1 MSTTDRSRAWTGCA
15 ASFADRASFAGRVT
29 LATGLLIAL
38 AAAAALGGCGSSSGG
53 GSATAAAAH
62 GAPRT
67 LKVMVFNIEYGGTQ
81 VSFKK
86 VAEAVKKASPDV
98 VGLEEAETNTA
109 RLAKLAGY
117 RYYNAGLQIVSRYP
131 ILEPSGAGGVYA
143 FIEVQPGYVVAIS
156 NVHLPSD
163 PYGPNWI
170 RDGKSADQVIA
181 LERRLRLPAVQQQVE
196 VLPKVAKEGIPV
208 FVTGDFNSPSHLD
221 YTQAAVGSRPE
232 VKYVVDWP
240 VSQAM
245 ADAGFKDSYRVAH
258 PDPVKDPGL
267 TWWAAR
273 PKVSG
278 WNPTAK
284 DPQDRIDFVYTAGPS
299 RVVSSEIVGEE
310 GNPAASITVTP
321 WPSDHR
327 AVVSTFAVV
336 PGRMPVLVATNKLLV
351 KQGEP
356 VVVTFHS
363 PGMGGERVGVVP
375 AGAGLDAVLAGQRA
389 GSTGTTN
396 GSVAFRTGDLPTG
409 AYDAVLSAAGG
420 KVLARAPFWVG
431 GKDGRVRLTT
441 SKSTYTV
448 GEPIG
453 VSWQDAPSNRWDWV
467 GVYKA
472 SAADPSTDYYLIWQ
486 YTGGAEAGSVHGMP
500 AGTMVLDGGAATQ
513 GSPWPLPPGKYVVY
527 YLLADAYTAVA
538 KASFTVTK

>member
-1 MSTTDRSRAWTGCA
+1 MSRTDRGRARTGSVAVFTLVIVLLA
-15 ASFADRASFAGRVT
+15 A
-29 LATGLLIAL
+29 LL
-38 AAAAALGGCGSSSGG
+38 AAATGGCGSGSGRG
-53 GSATAAAAH
+53 ATATTGSAQ
-62 GAPRT
+62 GVPMKLR
-67 LKVMVFNIEYGGTQ
+67 VMVFNIEYGGTQ

-86 VAEAVKKASPDV
+86 IAEAVKKASPDV

-109 RLAKLAGY
+109 RLARLAGY
-117 RYYNAGLQIVSRYP
+117 QYYNAGLQIVSRYP

-170 RDGKSADQVIA
+170 RDGKSAAQVIA
-181 LERRLRLPAVQQQVE
+181 LEKRLRLPAIQQQVR
-196 VLPKVAKEGIPV
+196 VLPKVAAQGIPV

-221 YTQAAVGSRPE
+221 YTQAAVGTRPE

-245 ADAGFKDSYRVAH
+245 ADAGFKDSYRVVY
-258 PDPVKDPGL
+258 PDPVKSPGL

-284 DPQDRIDFVYTAGPS
+284 DPQDRIDFVYTTGPS
-299 RVVSSEIVGEE
+299 KVLKSEIVGEE
-310 GNPAASITVTP
+310 GNPAASVTVTP

-327 AVVSTFAVV
+327 AGVSTFAVV
-336 PGRMPVLVATNKLLV
+336 PGRMPVLVATNKLLLR
-351 KQGEP
+351 QGEP
-356 VVVTFHS
+356 LVIRFHS
-363 PGMGGERVGVVP
+363 PGLGGETVAITRPADSPTATPPPVLASQP
-375 AGAGLDAVLAGQRA
+375 AGTTGVTNGQVTFATAKLPATTLSAELRA
-389 GSTGTTN
+389 G
-396 GSVAFRTGDLPTG
+396 D
-409 AYDAVLSAAGG
+409 G
-420 KVLARAPFWVG
+420 KVLARTPFWVAHKG
-431 GKDGRVRLTT
+431 ARVRLVLGRD
-441 SKSTYTV
+441 SLKA
-448 GEPIG
+448 GKPIV
-453 VSWQDAPSNRWDWV
+453 VSWRNAPANRWDWV

-472 SAADPSTDYYLIWQ
+472 SAADPNTDSYLIWQ
-486 YTGGAEAGSVHGMP
+486 YTGGAEAGTVHGMP
-500 AGTMVLDGGAATQ
+500 AGTMVLDGGSATQ

-527 YLLADAYTAVA
+527 YLLADAYTAAA

>member
-1 MSTTDRSRAWTGCA
+1 VVVSTVVVA
-15 ASFADRASFAGRVT
+15 
-29 LATGLLIAL
+29 LLTAVL
-38 AAAAALGGCGSSSGG
+38 AAALSGCGSGSGG
-53 GSATAAAAH
+53 APAAVSAQ
-62 GAPRT
+62 GAPMKLR
-67 LKVMVFNIEYGGTQ
+67 VMVFNIEYGGTQ
-81 VSFKK
+81 VSFKA
-86 VAEAVKKASPDV
+86 VAEAVNKASPDV

-109 RLAKLAGY
+109 RLARLAGY
-117 RYYNAGLQIVSRYP
+117 PYYNAGLQIVSRYP

-143 FIEVQPGYVVAIS
+143 FIEVEPGYVVAIS

-170 RDGKSADQVIA
+170 RDGKGAAQVIA
-181 LERRLRLPAVQQQVE
+181 LEKRLRLPAIQQQVR
-196 VLPKVAKEGIPV
+196 VLPKVAAQRIPV

-221 YTQAAVGSRPE
+221 YTQAAVGTRPE
-232 VKYVVDWP
+232 VKYMLDWP

-258 PDPVKDPGL
+258 PDPVKAPGL

-299 RVVSSEIVGEE
+299 KVLKSEIVGEE

-327 AVVSTFAVV
+327 AVVSTFAAV
-336 PGRMPVLVATNKLLV
+336 PGRMPVLVATDKLLV
-351 KQGEP
+351 RQGEP
-356 VVVTFHS
+356 LVVTFHS
-363 PGMGGERVGVVP
+363 PGLGGETVVITQP
-375 AGAGLDAVLAGQRA
+375 ADKRLATPPPVLASQAAGTTGVTNGQVTFETARLPATTLSVKLRA
-389 GSTGTTN
+389 GN
-396 GSVAFRTGDLPTG
+396 
-409 AYDAVLSAAGG
+409 G
-420 KVLARAPFWVG
+420 KVLARTPVWVARRG
-431 GKDGRVRLTT
+431 AKVRLILGRT
-441 SKSTYTV
+441 SLKAGGPV
-448 GEPIG
+448 
-453 VSWQDAPSNRWDWV
+453 VVNWRNAPANRWDWI

-472 SAADPSTDYYLIWQ
+472 SAADPNTDSYLIWQ
-486 YTGGAEAGSVHGMP
+486 YTGGAEAGTVHRMP
-500 AGTMVLDGGAATQ
+500 AGTMVLDGGSATQ

-538 KASFTVTK
+538 RASFTVTK

>member
-1 MSTTDRSRAWTGCA
+1 MSRTDRGRARTGSVAVFTLVIVLLA
-15 ASFADRASFAGRVT
+15 A
-29 LATGLLIAL
+29 LL
-38 AAAAALGGCGSSSGG
+38 AAATGGCGSGSGG
-53 GSATAAAAH
+53 GATATTGSAQ
-62 GAPRT
+62 GVPMKLR
-67 LKVMVFNIEYGGTQ
+67 VMVFNIEYGGTQ

-86 VAEAVKKASPDV
+86 IAEAVKKASPDV

-109 RLAKLAGY
+109 RLARLAGY
-117 RYYNAGLQIVSRYP
+117 QYYNAGLQIVSRYP

-170 RDGKSADQVIA
+170 RDGKSAAQVIA
-181 LERRLRLPAVQQQVE
+181 LEKRLRLPAIQQQVR
-196 VLPKVAKEGIPV
+196 VLPKVAAQGIPV

-221 YTQAAVGSRPE
+221 YTQAAVGTRPE

-245 ADAGFKDSYRVAH
+245 ADAGFKDSYRVVH

-273 PKVSG
+273 PKLSG

-284 DPQDRIDFVYTAGPS
+284 DPQGRIDFVYTAGPS
-299 RVVSSEIVGEE
+299 KVVKSEIVGEE

-327 AVVSTFAVV
+327 AVMSTFAVV
-336 PGRMPVLVATNKLLV
+336 PGRMPVLVATNKLLLRR
-351 KQGEP
+351 GEP
-356 VVVTFHS
+356 LVVTFHS
-363 PGMGGERVGVVP
+363 PGQGGETVAITQPADTRIATPPPVFASRP
-375 AGAGLDAVLAGQRA
+375 AGVTGVTNGQVTFETAKLPGTQLSVELRA
-389 GSTGTTN
+389 GS
-396 GSVAFRTGDLPTG
+396 
-409 AYDAVLSAAGG
+409 G
-420 KVLARAPFWVG
+420 KVLAHTPVWVARRG
-431 GKDGRVRLTT
+431 AKVRLILTHP
-441 SKSTYTV
+441 SYKV
-448 GEPIG
+448 GQPI
-453 VSWQDAPSNRWDWV
+453 VVNWRNAPANRWDWI

-472 SAADPSTDYYLIWQ
+472 SAADPNTDSYLIWQ

-500 AGTMVLDGGAATQ
+500 AGTMVLDGGSATQ

>member
-1 MSTTDRSRAWTGCA
+1 MSRTDRGRARTGSVAVFTLVIVLLA
-15 ASFADRASFAGRVT
+15 A
-29 LATGLLIAL
+29 LL
-38 AAAAALGGCGSSSGG
+38 AAATGGCGSGSGG
-53 GSATAAAAH
+53 GATATTGSAQ
-62 GAPRT
+62 GVPMKLR
-67 LKVMVFNIEYGGTQ
+67 VMVFNIEYGGTQ

-86 VAEAVKKASPDV
+86 IAEAVKKASPDV

-109 RLAKLAGY
+109 RLARLAGY
-117 RYYNAGLQIVSRYP
+117 QYYNAGLQIVSRYP

-170 RDGKSADQVIA
+170 RDGKSAAQVIA
-181 LERRLRLPAVQQQVE
+181 LEKRLRLPAIQQQVR
-196 VLPKVAKEGIPV
+196 VLPKVAAQGIPV

-221 YTQAAVGSRPE
+221 YTQAAVGTRPE

-245 ADAGFKDSYRVAH
+245 ADAGFKDSYRVVY
-258 PDPVKDPGL
+258 PDPVKSPGL

-284 DPQDRIDFVYTAGPS
+284 DPQDRIDFVYTTGPS
-299 RVVSSEIVGEE
+299 KVLKSEIVGEE
-310 GNPAASITVTP
+310 GNPAASVTVTP

-336 PGRMPVLVATNKLLV
+336 PGRMPVLVATNKLLLR
-351 KQGEP
+351 QGEP
-356 VVVTFHS
+356 LVIRFHS
-363 PGMGGERVGVVP
+363 PGLGGETVAITRPADSPTATPPPVLASQP
-375 AGAGLDAVLAGQRA
+375 AGTTGVTNGQVTFATAKLPATTLSAELRA
-389 GSTGTTN
+389 G
-396 GSVAFRTGDLPTG
+396 D
-409 AYDAVLSAAGG
+409 G
-420 KVLARAPFWVG
+420 KVLARTPFWVAHKG
-431 GKDGRVRLTT
+431 ARVRLVLGRD
-441 SKSTYTV
+441 SLKA
-448 GEPIG
+448 GKPIV
-453 VSWQDAPSNRWDWV
+453 VSWRNAPANRWDWV

-472 SAADPSTDYYLIWQ
+472 SAADPNTDSYLIWQ
-486 YTGGAEAGSVHGMP
+486 YTGGAEAGTVHGMP
-500 AGTMVLDGGAATQ
+500 AGTMVLDGGSATQ

-527 YLLADAYTAVA
+527 YLLADAYTAAA

>member
-1 MSTTDRSRAWTGCA
+1 MSTTDRSRALTRCA
-15 ASFADRASFAGRVT
+15 AAVAGR
-29 LATGLLIAL
+29 ATL
-38 AAAAALGGCGSSSGG
+38 AAALLVTLLAVAAVPGGCGSQPGG
-53 GSATAAAAH
+53 GSGGSASAH
-62 GAPRT
+62 GVPRT
-67 LKVMVFNIEYGGTQ
+67 LRVMVFNIEYGGTQ

-86 VAEAVKKASPDV
+86 VAEAVKKAGPDV
-98 VGLEEAETNTA
+98 VGLEEAETNTG

-117 RYYNAGLQIVSRYP
+117 PYYNAGLQIVSRYP

-181 LERRLRLPAVQQQVE
+181 LEKRLRLPAIQQQVR
-196 VLPKVAKEGIPV
+196 VLPKVAAQGIPV
-208 FVTGDFNSPSHLD
+208 FVTGDFNEPSHLD
-221 YTQAAVGSRPE
+221 YTQAAVGTRPE

-273 PKVSG
+273 PKVPG

-299 RVVSSEIVGEE
+299 KVVKSEIVGEE

-336 PGRMPVLVATNKLLV
+336 PGRMPVMVATNKLLLR
-351 KQGEP
+351 QGEP
-356 VVVTFHS
+356 LVVTFHS
-363 PGMGGERVGVVP
+363 PGQGGETVVITQPTDTRLATPPP
-375 AGAGLDAVLAGQRA
+375 ALASQRA
-389 GSTGTTN
+389 GTTGVTN
-396 GSVAFRTGDLPTG
+396 GKVTFATAKLPGTQLSVELR
-409 AYDAVLSAAGG
+409 AGNG
-420 KVLARAPFWVG
+420 KVLAHAPVWVARKG
-431 GKDGRVRLTT
+431 AKVQLIL
-441 SKSTYTV
+441 SHPSYKV
-448 GEPIG
+448 GAPI
-453 VSWQDAPSNRWDWV
+453 VVNWRDAPANRWDWI
-467 GVYKA
+467 GVYKK

-500 AGTMVLDGGAATQ
+500 AGTMILDGGAATQ

-527 YLLADAYTAVA
+527 YLLADAYTAAA

>member
-1 MSTTDRSRAWTGCA
+1 MRGIDRQQARTRRGAGH
-15 ASFADRASFAGRVT
+15 AGRAAVGAVL
-29 LATGLLIAL
+29 LAAL
-38 AAAAALGGCGSSSGG
+38 VAAAALGACSSSSSGG
-53 GSATAAAAH
+53 SAAVTSAH
-62 GAPRT
+62 GEPRT

-86 VAEAVKKASPDV
+86 VAEAVKKAAPDV

-109 RLAKLAGY
+109 RLARLAGY
-117 RYYNAGLQIVSRYP
+117 PYYNAGLQIVSRYP
-131 ILEPSGAGGVYA
+131 IIEPSGAGGVYA

-170 RDGKSADQVIA
+170 RDGKSADEVIA
-181 LERRLRLPAVQQQVE
+181 LENRLRLPAVRQQVR
-196 VLPKVAKEGIPV
+196 VLPKVAAQGIPV

-221 YTQAAVGSRPE
+221 YTQAVVGTRPE
-232 VKYVVDWP
+232 VKYALDWP

-273 PKVSG
+273 PKVAG

-299 RVVSSEIVGEE
+299 KVVKSEIVGEE
-310 GNPAASITVTP
+310 GDPAASITVTP

-336 PGRMPVLVATNKLLV
+336 PGRMPVLVATNQLLLR
-351 KQGEP
+351 QGEP
-356 VVVTFHS
+356 LVVTFHS
-363 PGMGGERVGVVP
+363 PGQGGETIVITPPADTRIATPSPVLASRP
-375 AGAGLDAVLAGQRA
+375 AGVTGVTNGEVTFETAQLPGTQLSVELRA
-389 GSTGTTN
+389 GN
-396 GSVAFRTGDLPTG
+396 
-409 AYDAVLSAAGG
+409 G
-420 KVLARAPFWVG
+420 KVLAHAPVWVARKG
-431 GKDGRVRLTT
+431 AKVRLIL
-441 SKSTYTV
+441 SHPSYKV
-448 GEPIG
+448 GAPIVLG
-453 VSWQDAPSNRWDWV
+453 WRNAPANRWDWI
-467 GVYKA
+467 GVYRA

-486 YTGGAEAGSVHGMP
+486 YTGGAEAGTVHGMP
-500 AGTMVLDGGAATQ
+500 AGTMVLDGGSATQ
-513 GSPWPLPPGKYVVY
+513 GSPWPLPPGEYVVY
-527 YLLADAYTAVA
+527 YLLADAYTAAA

>member
-1 MSTTDRSRAWTGCA
+1 MRRIVRQRARTRCG
-15 ASFADRASFAGRVT
+15 AGR
-29 LATGLLIAL
+29 AAALLL
-38 AAAAALGGCGSSSGG
+38 AALFAVAAMLGGCGSSSGG
-53 GSATAAAAH
+53 GSGPTASAH
-62 GAPRT
+62 GVPRS

-109 RLAKLAGY
+109 RLARLAGY
-117 RYYNAGLQIVSRYP
+117 KYSNAGLQIISRYP
-131 ILEPSGAGGVYA
+131 ILEPSGAVGVYA

-170 RDGKSADQVIA
+170 RDGRSAGQVVA
-181 LERRLRLPAVQQQVE
+181 LEKRLRLPAIQQQVR
-196 VLPKVAKEGIPV
+196 VLPRVAAQGIPV

-240 VSQAM
+240 VSRAM

-273 PKVSG
+273 PKVPG

-299 RVVSSEIVGEE
+299 KVVKSEIVGEE
-310 GNPAASITVTP
+310 GDPAVSISVTP

-336 PGRMPVLVATNKLLV
+336 PGRMPVMVATNKLLLR
-351 KQGEP
+351 QGEP
-356 VVVTFHS
+356 LVVTFHS
-363 PGMGGERVGVVP
+363 PGLGGETVAITRP
-375 AGAGLDAVLAGQRA
+375 ADTYAVTPTPALASQRA
-389 GSTGTTN
+389 GTTGVTN
-396 GSVAFRTGDLPTG
+396 GEVTFDTAELPATTLVVELRSG
-409 AYDAVLSAAGG
+409 SG
-420 KVLARAPFWVG
+420 KVLAQAPVWVARKG
-431 GKDGRVRLTT
+431 AKVQLILSHPSYKAGA
-441 SKSTYTV
+441 
-448 GEPIG
+448 PIVLG
-453 VSWQDAPSNRWDWV
+453 WRNAPANRWDWV

-472 SAADPSTDYYLIWQ
+472 SAADPSTDSYLIWQ
-486 YTGGAEAGSVHGMP
+486 YSGGAEAGSVHGMP
-500 AGTMVLDGGAATQ
+500 AGTMVLDGGSATQ
-513 GSPWPLPPGKYVVY
+513 GSPWPLPPGKYVAY